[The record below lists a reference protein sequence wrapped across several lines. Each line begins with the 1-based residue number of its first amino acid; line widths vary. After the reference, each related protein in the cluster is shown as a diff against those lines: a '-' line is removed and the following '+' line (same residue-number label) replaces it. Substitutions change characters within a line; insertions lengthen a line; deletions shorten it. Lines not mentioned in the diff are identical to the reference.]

1 MKLKGQPINS
11 QIYRGQAWDPRPGST
26 VEISDQLPESEVAEG
41 FQSQPVAGL
50 YRGQAYGCQIT
61 GSFPALVRS
70 AGLVYRGVQTHVQTD
85 RDPALA
91 PDLSQGTVQDHA
103 FLGIG
108 IPVEMGHHL
117 ASTHHENVRY
127 RLQRR
132 MQSARERGDM
142 ELLHQ
147 LELEQQA

>member
-1 MKLKGQPINS
+1 MKLNGH
-11 QIYRGQAWDPRPGST
+11 IYRGQAWDPMPGST
-26 VEISDQLPESEVAEG
+26 VDLSDQTLESGLTDG

-50 YRGQAYGCQIT
+50 YRGQAYGSQLT
-61 GSFPALVRS
+61 GSFSSLSRS
-70 AGLVYRGVQTHVQTD
+70 AGLVYRGVQTYVQTD
-85 RDPALA
+85 RDPVQD
-91 PDLSQGTVQDHA
+91 PSHGTVQDHA

-117 ASTHHENVRY
+117 ASTHHENVMY
-127 RLQRR
+127 LLQRR